1 MYKKG
6 LVILLIAI
14 MFLGFNI
21 STVVAEKE
29 LASEKIKV
37 IVNIPVYQELQ
48 VIEPIVIENANMLD
62 AQKNGESAI
71 INDVGKIRVKSNTSW
86 KLQLDSIDNNPNYD
100 IWIRENGDSE
110 WQIVSSRPSFTGE
123 NGDSILKFDLK
134 IVAKEISVEQKEN
147 RSINFR
153 YSLFEI

>member
-1 MYKKG
+1 
-6 LVILLIAI
+6 
-14 MFLGFNI
+14 MFLGFNVSI
-21 STVVAEKE
+21 VVAEKE

-134 IVAKEISVEQKEN
+134 IVAKEVSVEQKEN
-147 RSINFR
+147 KSINFR